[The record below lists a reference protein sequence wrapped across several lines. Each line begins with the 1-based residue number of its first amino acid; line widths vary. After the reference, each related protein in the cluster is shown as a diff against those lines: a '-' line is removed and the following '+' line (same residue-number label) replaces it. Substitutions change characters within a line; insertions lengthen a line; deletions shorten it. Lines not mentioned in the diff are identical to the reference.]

1 MPIGLPSRWVEEGHS
16 LCAWCSGDVATADI
30 LFLVTFWVVF
40 EMRDEKRVWR
50 NVARGLISAPLFSF
64 ERSLCNRRY
73 LRFWGHSGEQDNV
86 PALDLEFW

>member
-40 EMRDEKRVWR
+40 EMRDEKSV
-50 NVARGLISAPLFSF
+50 
-64 ERSLCNRRY
+64 EKC
-73 LRFWGHSGEQDNV
+73 GEG
-86 PALDLEFW
+86 AH